1 MAKDLVTKVWEAGVV
16 GAGGAGFPTWKK
28 IDAQVD
34 TVIANGAECEPL
46 LRNDQNLMAAR
57 AKEIVRGMELV
68 ISSMKAKEGIIG
80 LKKKY
85 TKAVAAFKNELKGK
99 EHIRLHLMKSV
110 YPAGDEF
117 VLVYE
122 ATGKLVPEKGIPLD
136 VGVVVSNVETFAN
149 IAAADKGRSVTSRF
163 VTVTGAVREP
173 KTVIA
178 PIGMPLSELIAAG
191 GGTHLDDHVILTG
204 GPMMGTIEMD
214 PSAPVTKTTT
224 SIIVLPPDNPTAVRK
239 TRPLSIDINITKA
252 ICCQCIYCTMICP
265 RAMLGHNLK
274 PHIIM
279 RSINLG
285 LPSPATNVTTAAL
298 CCNCDLC
305 GVYSC
310 PMSLPIGR
318 LNTEITNTMAE
329 MGWKPAPKTEKLS
342 PHPMREYRLIPVSR
356 LTRRLGLADYDFDAP
371 LDGRKLRSGRVRI
384 PLKQH
389 IGKAAT
395 SVVKKGDTVKEGQLI
410 GDIERGVMGAR
421 VHASIDGVVVHVND
435 EVVIEAK

>member
-28 IDAQVD
+28 IDATVD

-46 LRNDQNLMAAR
+46 LRNDQNLMVAR
-57 AKEIVRGMELV
+57 AKEVVRGMELV

-85 TKAVAAFKNELKGK
+85 SKAVAAFKGELKGND
-99 EHIRLHLMKSV
+99 HIRLHLLKSV

-122 ATGKLVPEKGIPLD
+122 VTGKLVPERGIPLD

-149 IAAADKGRSVTSRF
+149 IAAAEKDRSVTSRF

-178 PIGMPLSELIAAG
+178 PIGMPLRELIAAAG
-191 GGTHLDDHVILTG
+191 GSPLDEYVILTG
-204 GPMMGTIEMD
+204 GPMMGAIEDD
-214 PSAPVTKTTT
+214 PMAPVMKTTT
-224 SIIVLPPDNPTAVRK
+224 SIIILPPENPTAVRK

-279 RSINLG
+279 RSLNLG
-285 LPSPATNVTTAAL
+285 LPSPSENVTTAGL

-310 PMSLPIGR
+310 PMNLPIGR
-318 LNTEITNTMAE
+318 LNTEIANTMTE
-329 MGWKPAPKTEKLS
+329 LGWKPAPKTEKLA
-342 PHPMREYRLIPVSR
+342 PHPMREYRLIPVNR
-356 LTRRLGLADYDFDAP
+356 LTRRLGLAEYDRDAP
-371 LDGRKLRSGRVRI
+371 LDGRKLVTKRVRI

-389 IGKAAT
+389 IGKAAEA
-395 SVVKKGDTVKEGQLI
+395 VVKKGDRVKKGQLI
-410 GDIERGVMGAR
+410 GDIERGAMGAR
-421 VHASIDGVVVHVND
+421 VHASIDGVVSHVDD

>member
-1 MAKDLVTKVWEAGVV
+1 MDLVRKVWEAGVV

-46 LRNDQNLMAAR
+46 LRNDRNLMAAR
-57 AKEIVRGMELV
+57 AKDVVRGMELV
-68 ISSMKAKEGIIG
+68 ISSMNAKEGIIG

-85 TKAVAAFKNELKGK
+85 AKAVAAFKNELKGR
-99 EHIRLHLMKSV
+99 ENIRLHLLNSV

-122 ATGKLVPEKGIPLD
+122 VTGKVVPEQGIPLD

-149 IAAADKGRSVTSRF
+149 IAAAADKGASVISRF
-163 VTVTGAVREP
+163 VTVTGAVKEP

-178 PIGMPLSELIAAG
+178 PIGMPLSELIAAA
-191 GGTHLDDHVILTG
+191 GGTHLDDYVILTG
-204 GPMMGTIEMD
+204 GPMMGTIEND
-214 PSAPVTKTTT
+214 PATPVSKTTT
-224 SIIVLPPDNPTAVRK
+224 SIIILPPDNPTVVRK
-239 TRPLSIDINITKA
+239 TRPLSIDINRTKA
-252 ICCQCIYCTMICP
+252 MCCQCNYCTMICP
-265 RAMLGHNLK
+265 RAMLGHSLK

-285 LPSPATNVTTAAL
+285 LPSPATNVTMAAL

-310 PMSLPIGR
+310 PMCLPVGR
-318 LNTEITNTMAE
+318 INVEITDTMSE
-329 MGWKPAPKTEKLS
+329 MGWKPAPRTEEPS
-342 PHPMREYRLIPVSR
+342 PHPMREYRLVPVSR
-356 LTRRLGLADYDFDAP
+356 LTMRLGLSDYDRDAP
-371 LDGRKLRSGRVRI
+371 LDSRKLKTGRVRI

-389 IGKAAT
+389 IGKPAAPI
-395 SVVKKGDTVKEGQLI
+395 VKKGDTVKAGQLI
-410 GDIERGVMGAR
+410 GDLEWGTMGAR
-421 VHASIDGVVVHVND
+421 VHASINGVVARVDD
-435 EVVIEAK
+435 EVIIEAR

>member
-1 MAKDLVTKVWEAGVV
+1 MDLVRKVWEAGVV

-28 IDAQVD
+28 IDARVD

-57 AKEIVRGMELV
+57 AGDVVRGMELV
-68 ISSMKAKEGIIG
+68 ISSMQAKEGIIG

-85 TKAVAAFKNELKGK
+85 VKAIAAFRNELKGMK
-99 EHIRLHLMKSV
+99 HIRLHLLESV

-122 ATGKLVPEKGIPLD
+122 VTGKLVPEQGIPLD

-149 IAAADKGRSVTSRF
+149 IAAADKGKSVTSRF

-173 KTVIA
+173 KTVIT
-178 PIGMPLSELIAAG
+178 PIGMSLAELIDVA
-191 GGTHLDDHVILTG
+191 GGTHLEDFLLIIG
-204 GPMMGTIEMD
+204 GPMMGTVEKD
-214 PSAPVTKTTT
+214 LTAPVTKTTT

-239 TRPLSIDINITKA
+239 TRPLAIDLNITKA
-252 ICCQCIYCTMICP
+252 LCCQCIYCTMICP

-285 LPSPATNVTTAAL
+285 LPSPVTNVTTAAL

-310 PMSLPIGR
+310 PMNIAVGR
-318 LNTEITNTMAE
+318 INAQITDTMAE
-329 MGWKPAPKTEKLS
+329 MGWKPAPRTEELS
-342 PHPMREYRLIPVSR
+342 PHPMREYRLVPVSR
-356 LTRRLGLADYDFDAP
+356 LTRRLGLSEYDRDAP
-371 LDGRKLRSGRVRI
+371 LDTKKLTTGRVRI

-389 IGKAAT
+389 IGGAAEPI
-395 SVVKKGDTVKEGQLI
+395 VKKGDTVKEGQLI
-410 GDIERGVMGAR
+410 GDIEWGTMGAR
-421 VHASIDGVVVHVND
+421 VHASISGVVARVNG
-435 EVVIEAK
+435 EVIIEAR